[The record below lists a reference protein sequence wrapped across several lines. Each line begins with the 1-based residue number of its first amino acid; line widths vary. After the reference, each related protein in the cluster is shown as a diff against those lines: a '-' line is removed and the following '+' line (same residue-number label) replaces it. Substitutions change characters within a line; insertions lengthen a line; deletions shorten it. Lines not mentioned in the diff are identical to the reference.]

1 MQVHEP
7 RFYARLLA
15 QGSFGL
21 GESYMDGWWDAQD
34 LDGLLYR
41 LLNARLE
48 QRRPGFAALCSWLR
62 ALLVNEQSR
71 RRSFAVGQRHYDIG
85 NELYRAMLGQRM
97 VYSCGYWAVADTLDK
112 AQEAKLDL
120 VCRKLMLQPGQRLL
134 DGANC

>member
-7 RFYARLLA
+7 RFYARLIA

-48 QRRPGFAALCSWLR
+48 RRRPGLAAVWAWLR

-71 RRSFAVGQRHYDIG
+71 RRSFAVGQRHYDLG
-85 NELYRAMLGQRM
+85 NDLYRALLGERM
-97 VYSCGYWAVADTLDK
+97 VYSCGYWAAAEPTDQ
-112 AQEAKLDL
+112 AQEANIAQMGRASCWER
-120 VCRKLMLQPGQRLL
+120 VGEY
-134 DGANC
+134 G